1 MYVCMYV
8 CMYIYI
14 YIDADTNDGT
24 NTGQLVHVLFKIEF
38 RASGFGGLEFQD
50 SRLVLWWFSDLPAVF
65 GVLQTG
71 LCNSCVIP
79 LIDAGS
85 VHVNLSGICNP
96 WGKHSHKDK
105 LPTEKP
111 THNTRERE
119 RTREE
124 REKESEVRWVG
135 R

>member
-8 CMYIYI
+8 

-24 NTGQLVHVLFKIEF
+24 NTGQLVHVLFKVEF

-50 SRLVLWWFSDLPAVF
+50 SRLVFWWFSDLPAVF
-65 GVLQTG
+65 GVLRTG

-85 VHVNLSGICNP
+85 VHVNLSGICNH
-96 WGKHSHKDK
+96 GGSTRTKTKCRQRSLH
-105 LPTEKP
+105 T
-111 THNTRERE
+111 TREN
-119 RTREE
+119 
-124 REKESEVRWVG
+124 ESERG
-135 R
+135 RRGRKRARLGGYAGR